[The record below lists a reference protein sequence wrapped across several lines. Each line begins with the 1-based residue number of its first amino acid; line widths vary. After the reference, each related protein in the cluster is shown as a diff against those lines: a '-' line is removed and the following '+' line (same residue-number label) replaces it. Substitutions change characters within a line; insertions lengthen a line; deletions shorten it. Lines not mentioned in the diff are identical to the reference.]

1 MLFIWSI
8 VYVCLWFLCLRTHGP
23 ATNRPCRVNTSVEWL
38 SIDKRVCNILADIL
52 VFYHSPQALTSRK
65 WTPKAQKLYLAR
77 YTHPL
82 TLWHSHSAMCEYNVC
97 IPFQHHKIYCYFL
110 VWRPRKVGWL
120 AQSLKPWVNLFALC
134 VSVFPIVV
142 IVFVLYSNCIFD
154 IYLHLHIYHS
164 EFLTS
169 LWEMWTAAQGWGSP
183 RPEEAGWDTSFWA
196 GNFFTVVVFK
206 ALFNHGSFQKGA
218 LKAAIL
224 PRLHLNWVLAVL
236 NLGVENPAASDV

>member
-1 MLFIWSI
+1 MLFVWSI
-8 VYVCLWFLCLRTHGP
+8 VYVYLWFLCSRTHGL

-65 WTPKAQKLYLAR
+65 WTQKAQKLYLAR

-97 IPFQHHKIYCYFL
+97 LPFQHHKIYYYFL
-110 VWRPRKVGWL
+110 VWQPRKAGWL

-134 VSVFPIVV
+134 VSVFWIVV
-142 IVFVLYSNCIFD
+142 IVLVLYSNYIFD
-154 IYLHLHIYHS
+154 IYLYLHIYPS

-169 LWEMWTAAQGWGSP
+169 LWEMWTVAQGWGSP
-183 RPEEAGWDTSFWA
+183 RPEEAGWDTIFLFPAFEPAIFLLLLFSKLCSIMA
-196 GNFFTVVVFK
+196 VFK
-206 ALFNHGSFQKGA
+206 RVHSKQQFYH
-218 LKAAIL
+218 
-224 PRLHLNWVLAVL
+224 
-236 NLGVENPAASDV
+236 ASI